1 MLIFSLAR
9 SVNHKLGKVMK
20 FNVNCYFYSVIKL
33 SLPNI
38 GEFDLFLNQVSRL
51 IKEGSQS
58 QILSQG
64 ADKCKEIN
72 NSTFIFEKTLNF
84 FFNLFLIFFF
94 LFIIRAHVN
103 FKIEMFQ
110 VARVNFDFFAGFF
123 LMLLLV
129 KS

>member
-1 MLIFSLAR
+1 
-9 SVNHKLGKVMK
+9 MK
-20 FNVNCYFYSVIKL
+20 FNVNFYFYSVIKL

-72 NSTFIFEKTLNF
+72 NSTFIFEKTLKF
-84 FFNLFLIFFF
+84 FFNLLLIF
-94 LFIIRAHVN
+94 
-103 FKIEMFQ
+103 
-110 VARVNFDFFAGFF
+110 
-123 LMLLLV
+123 LLSLYY
-129 KS
+129 KSSWKF